1 MRILNTLF
9 HGLSASVK
17 NSDFVPLIKSCV
29 QAFKDEGINVHRM
42 QVPMNKMSGLRH
54 PKYSVIII
62 LTTFSNINYAS
73 FPVNEK
79 EIVLISEDVEAPIYT
94 EEKKIWGNLSFYLS
108 ILSLLILPNPGSSLL
123 LSISAIIFG
132 IIGLTRKVNW
142 KEITGLIIGLISAL
156 IGISLIMLVISGGGL
171 GAAFGG

>member
-1 MRILNTLF
+1 MKKIILL
-9 HGLSASVK
+9 
-17 NSDFVPLIKSCV
+17 
-29 QAFKDEGINVHRM
+29 
-42 QVPMNKMSGLRH
+42 
-54 PKYSVIII
+54 III

-79 EIVLISEDVEAPIYT
+79 DIVLISESIEAPIYT

-142 KEITGLIIGLISAL
+142 KVITGLIIGLISAL
-156 IGISLIMLVISGGGL
+156 ISISLIMLVISGGGL

>member
-1 MRILNTLF
+1 MKKIILL
-9 HGLSASVK
+9 
-17 NSDFVPLIKSCV
+17 
-29 QAFKDEGINVHRM
+29 
-42 QVPMNKMSGLRH
+42 
-54 PKYSVIII
+54 III

-79 EIVLISEDVEAPIYT
+79 EIVLISENIEAPAYA

-108 ILSLLILPNPGSSLL
+108 ILSLLILPDIGSSLL

-156 IGISLIMLVISGGGL
+156 IGISSIILVISGGGL

>member
-1 MRILNTLF
+1 MKKIILL
-9 HGLSASVK
+9 
-17 NSDFVPLIKSCV
+17 
-29 QAFKDEGINVHRM
+29 
-42 QVPMNKMSGLRH
+42 
-54 PKYSVIII
+54 III

-79 EIVLISEDVEAPIYT
+79 DIVLISESIEAPIYT

-156 IGISLIMLVISGGGL
+156 IGISSIMLVISGGGL

>member
-1 MRILNTLF
+1 MKKIILL
-9 HGLSASVK
+9 
-17 NSDFVPLIKSCV
+17 
-29 QAFKDEGINVHRM
+29 
-42 QVPMNKMSGLRH
+42 
-54 PKYSVIII
+54 III

-73 FPVNEK
+73 FPVNENEK
-79 EIVLISEDVEAPIYT
+79 VLISESIEAPIYF

>member
-1 MRILNTLF
+1 MKINFLF
-9 HGLSASVK
+9 VLMMLGNL
-17 NSDFVPLIKSCV
+17 
-29 QAFKDEGINVHRM
+29 G
-42 QVPMNKMSGLRH
+42 
-54 PKYSVIII
+54 
-62 LTTFSNINYAS
+62 YAS

-79 EIVLISEDVEAPIYT
+79 EIVLISENIEAPAYV

-108 ILSLLILPNPGSSLL
+108 ILSLLILPDIGSSLL

-142 KEITGLIIGLISAL
+142 KEITGLIIGLISAI
-156 IGISLIMLVISGGGL
+156 IGISFIMLLISSGGL

>member
-1 MRILNTLF
+1 MKINFLFVLMILGN
-9 HGLSASVK
+9 LS
-17 NSDFVPLIKSCV
+17 
-29 QAFKDEGINVHRM
+29 
-42 QVPMNKMSGLRH
+42 
-54 PKYSVIII
+54 
-62 LTTFSNINYAS
+62 YAS

-79 EIVLISEDVEAPIYT
+79 EKVLISENIEVPAYT
-94 EEKKIWGNLSFYLS
+94 EEKKIWGNLSFYSS

-123 LSISAIIFG
+123 LSILSIIFG

-156 IGISLIMLVISGGGL
+156 IGISLIMLVISSGGL

>member
-1 MRILNTLF
+1 MKKIILL
-9 HGLSASVK
+9 
-17 NSDFVPLIKSCV
+17 
-29 QAFKDEGINVHRM
+29 
-42 QVPMNKMSGLRH
+42 
-54 PKYSVIII
+54 III

-79 EIVLISEDVEAPIYT
+79 DIVLISESIEAPIYT

-108 ILSLLILPNPGSSLL
+108 ILSLLILPKPGSSLL
-123 LSISAIIFG
+123 LSISAILFG

>member
-1 MRILNTLF
+1 MKINFLFVLMILSN
-9 HGLSASVK
+9 LS
-17 NSDFVPLIKSCV
+17 
-29 QAFKDEGINVHRM
+29 
-42 QVPMNKMSGLRH
+42 
-54 PKYSVIII
+54 
-62 LTTFSNINYAS
+62 YAS

-79 EIVLISEDVEAPIYT
+79 EIVLISENIEAPAYA

-108 ILSLLILPNPGSSLL
+108 ILSLLILPDIGSSLL

-142 KEITGLIIGLISAL
+142 KEITGLIIGLISAV
-156 IGISLIMLVISGGGL
+156 IGISFIMLVISSGGL

>member
-1 MRILNTLF
+1 MKKIILL
-9 HGLSASVK
+9 
-17 NSDFVPLIKSCV
+17 
-29 QAFKDEGINVHRM
+29 
-42 QVPMNKMSGLRH
+42 
-54 PKYSVIII
+54 III

-79 EIVLISEDVEAPIYT
+79 DIVLISESIEAPIYT

-142 KEITGLIIGLISAL
+142 KVITGLIIGLISAL
-156 IGISLIMLVISGGGL
+156 IGISFIILVISGGGL

>member
-1 MRILNTLF
+1 MKKIILL
-9 HGLSASVK
+9 
-17 NSDFVPLIKSCV
+17 
-29 QAFKDEGINVHRM
+29 
-42 QVPMNKMSGLRH
+42 
-54 PKYSVIII
+54 III

-79 EIVLISEDVEAPIYT
+79 EIVLISENIEAPIYT

-132 IIGLTRKVNW
+132 IIGLKRNVNW

-156 IGISLIMLVISGGGL
+156 IGISSIMLVISGGGL

>member
-1 MRILNTLF
+1 MKKIILL
-9 HGLSASVK
+9 
-17 NSDFVPLIKSCV
+17 
-29 QAFKDEGINVHRM
+29 
-42 QVPMNKMSGLRH
+42 
-54 PKYSVIII
+54 III

-79 EIVLISEDVEAPIYT
+79 EIVLISENIEAPIYT

-156 IGISLIMLVISGGGL
+156 IGISSIMLVISGGGL

>member
-1 MRILNTLF
+1 MKKILL
-9 HGLSASVK
+9 L
-17 NSDFVPLIKSCV
+17 
-29 QAFKDEGINVHRM
+29 
-42 QVPMNKMSGLRH
+42 
-54 PKYSVIII
+54 III

-79 EIVLISEDVEAPIYT
+79 EIVLISESIEAPIYT

-132 IIGLTRKVNW
+132 IIGLTRNVNW

>member
-1 MRILNTLF
+1 MKKIILL
-9 HGLSASVK
+9 
-17 NSDFVPLIKSCV
+17 
-29 QAFKDEGINVHRM
+29 
-42 QVPMNKMSGLRH
+42 
-54 PKYSVIII
+54 III

-79 EIVLISEDVEAPIYT
+79 EIVLISESIEAPIYT

-132 IIGLTRKVNW
+132 IIGLTRNVNW
-142 KEITGLIIGLISAL
+142 KEITGLIIGLISAI

>member
-1 MRILNTLF
+1 MKINFLFVLMILGN
-9 HGLSASVK
+9 LS
-17 NSDFVPLIKSCV
+17 
-29 QAFKDEGINVHRM
+29 
-42 QVPMNKMSGLRH
+42 
-54 PKYSVIII
+54 
-62 LTTFSNINYAS
+62 YAS

-79 EIVLISEDVEAPIYT
+79 EIVLISENIEAPAYA

-108 ILSLLILPNPGSSLL
+108 ILSLLILPDLGSSLL

-142 KEITGLIIGLISAL
+142 KEITGLIIGLISAI
-156 IGISLIMLVISGGGL
+156 IGISFIMLIISSGGL

>member
-1 MRILNTLF
+1 MKKIILL
-9 HGLSASVK
+9 
-17 NSDFVPLIKSCV
+17 
-29 QAFKDEGINVHRM
+29 
-42 QVPMNKMSGLRH
+42 
-54 PKYSVIII
+54 III

-79 EIVLISEDVEAPIYT
+79 EIVLISESIEAPIYT

-108 ILSLLILPNPGSSLL
+108 ILSLLILTDPGSSLL

-132 IIGLTRKVNW
+132 IIGLTRKVKW

-156 IGISLIMLVISGGGL
+156 IGISLIMLVISGGGF

>member
-1 MRILNTLF
+1 MKKIILL
-9 HGLSASVK
+9 
-17 NSDFVPLIKSCV
+17 
-29 QAFKDEGINVHRM
+29 
-42 QVPMNKMSGLRH
+42 
-54 PKYSVIII
+54 III

-79 EIVLISEDVEAPIYT
+79 EIVLISENIEAPIYT
-94 EEKKIWGNLSFYLS
+94 EEKKIWSNLSFYLS